1 MVNKQI
7 LDYVQKSIEGGH
19 SVEQISAAL
28 IRQSWNHTEINEALL
43 KAQEIIQQ
51 KSAAPIA
58 PPAPQKKSEWDIELK
73 SLSASQILLYL
84 GGLIVVLAGII
95 YIGINWSEWGSAARI
110 FAILLP
116 MLICYGAGVPIFF
129 SDEHKKQGIVFLV
142 VGSLLFP
149 FFLSVMFKE
158 LEMFVEPFNDNFNL
172 TVSLLS
178 FVLYLVSS
186 FIFRFPIWAFLY
198 QSEGLFVYYF
208 FLKLIGIE
216 SVFEKPTMAWLFL
229 IPGTAYL
236 FLSLFYDKNEQK
248 DEGYYSYAIG
258 ALVLVLSFVSLFGET
273 LTKNKEYIA
282 WLLLICGVVY
292 FLLGIF
298 YEKTNFKKYC
308 RAPYLIGAGIIFFS
322 LLRLAIDGTLLKD
335 FTRSTA
341 SYDRDIVGWSNVI
354 VGVIYLV
361 FAYVVEKLKKLQL
374 EEAPKYKEFFNL
386 FGPFLVLGAI
396 FYLGLDGKKPVY
408 ETLLLLASL
417 GFIFGSITKLDRQ
430 YLISGTLFLIF
441 YIFSI
446 GGEYFQ
452 NEVGWPITLFV
463 AGLASMGVSIVIE
476 KIRRKYFAVA
486 KV

>member
-7 LDYVQKSIEGGH
+7 LDYVQKSLEGGY
-19 SVEQISAAL
+19 SVEQISTAL
-28 IRQSWNHTEINEALL
+28 NGQGWNPTEINEALL

-51 KSAAPIA
+51 KSAAPVA
-58 PPAPQKKSEWDIELK
+58 PPAPPKKSEWNIEPK

-95 YIGINWSEWGSAARI
+95 YIGINWSQWGSAARI

-116 MLICYGAGVPIFF
+116 MLICYGAGAPMFF
-129 SDEHKKQGIVFLV
+129 SGEHKKQGIVFLV

-158 LEMFVEPFNDNFNL
+158 LEMFAKPFNDNFNL
-172 TVSLLS
+172 IVSLLS
-178 FVLYLVSS
+178 FVLYLTSS

-198 QSEGLFVYYF
+198 QGVGLFVYYF

-216 SVFEKPTMAWLFL
+216 SVFEKLTMAWLFL

-248 DEGYYSYAIG
+248 DEGHYSHAIG
-258 ALVLVLSFVSLFGET
+258 ALVLVLSFVRLFGET
-273 LTKNKEYIA
+273 FAQNKEHLA
-282 WLLLICGVVY
+282 WLLFFFGVAY
-292 FLLGIF
+292 FFLGIF

-308 RAPYLIGAGIIFFS
+308 QAPYLIGAGIVFFS

-335 FTRSTA
+335 FTDSTA
-341 SYDRDIVGWSNVI
+341 VHDQDIIGWSNVI
-354 VGVIYLV
+354 VGVIFLV
-361 FAYVVEKLKKLQL
+361 FAYVVEKLKNLQL

-386 FGPFLVLGAI
+386 VGPFWVLGAI
-396 FYLGLDGKKPVY
+396 FYLGLDGKKLVY
-408 ETLLLLASL
+408 ETLLLLFSL
-417 GFIFGSITKLDRQ
+417 GFIFGSISKLARQ
-430 YLISGTLFLIF
+430 YLLIGTLFLII

-463 AGLASMGVSIVIE
+463 VGLASMGISIVME

-486 KV
+486 KF